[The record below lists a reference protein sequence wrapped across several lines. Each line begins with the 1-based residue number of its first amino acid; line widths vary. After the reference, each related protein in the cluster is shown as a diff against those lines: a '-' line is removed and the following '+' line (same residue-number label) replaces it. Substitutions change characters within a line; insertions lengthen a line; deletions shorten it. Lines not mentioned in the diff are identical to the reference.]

1 MLPAAISTHAPAG
14 GATKLPAAG
23 STSAL
28 NFYSRPCG
36 RGDGA
41 PLQASRPAGQFLLTP
56 LREGRPDAALQT
68 DREDWISTHAP
79 AGGATDGKFH
89 IPLTQQEFLLT
100 PLREGRPRAGGRN
113 DGNEDHFYSRP
124 CGRGDD
130 PGANREIRTD
140 AISTHAP
147 AGGATRGTQKP
158 YRRCPFLLTPLREG
172 RPDEKETVI
181 ELNPE
186 FLLTPLREGRRVERY
201 QVRFRC
207 GFLLTPLREGRP
219 PIVLALSRIG
229 NDFYSRPCGRG
240 DVTDAPYTY
249 TETEF
254 LLTPLREGRRGAH
267 RYRRRAK
274 KHFYSRPCGRGD
286 PSAGSPYTTPGQ
298 FLLTPLRAGRRSMI
312 NTQHV
317 LSVFLL
323 TPLRE
328 GRRPWGR
335 RGSTQNG
342 FLLTPLREG
351 RHSGAKRHDG
361 GIRISTHAP
370 AGGATS
376 SECLRKTRRINFY
389 SRPCGRGDGGTTLPS
404 ISYSSISTH
413 APAGGATL
421 AGTSYQIESSDF
433 YSRPCGRGDVE
444 KLFWRCV
451 EEISTHAPAGGAT
464 LAKRRHPP
472 GRPISTHA
480 PAGGATETSKAKTL
494 INPFLLTPLREGR
507 LSPHRRGGVRRRRF
521 LLTPL
526 REGRRDPGKLP
537 GRLRH
542 ISTHAPAGGATRR
555 GDDPVSNGRISTHAP
570 AGGATAIFHKSV
582 MRFCGKLPKDDT
594 VLCLASFGFPRRDPK
609 AVYLAWISCANLP
622 QKCVRE
628 GLALKDQGTSC
639 FHEGLASHAFDP
651 VLV

>member
-1 MLPAAISTHAPAG
+1 M
-14 GATKLPAAG
+14 
-23 STSAL
+23 
-28 NFYSRPCG
+28 
-36 RGDGA
+36 
-41 PLQASRPAGQFLLTP
+41 
-56 LREGRPDAALQT
+56 
-68 DREDWISTHAP
+68 
-79 AGGATDGKFH
+79 
-89 IPLTQQEFLLT
+89 
-100 PLREGRPRAGGRN
+100 
-113 DGNEDHFYSRP
+113 
-124 CGRGDD
+124 
-130 PGANREIRTD
+130 
-140 AISTHAP
+140 
-147 AGGATRGTQKP
+147 
-158 YRRCPFLLTPLREG
+158 
-172 RPDEKETVI
+172 
-181 ELNPE
+181 
-186 FLLTPLREGRRVERY
+186 ERY

-298 FLLTPLRAGRRSMI
+298 FLLTPLREGRRSMI
-312 NTQHV
+312 NTKHV

-351 RHSGAKRHDG
+351 RRASSQMRTNICGFLLTPLREGRLYEHKQHRRAEN
-361 GIRISTHAP
+361 ISTHAP
-370 AGGATS
+370 AGGATC
-376 SECLRKTRRINFY
+376 ELQAAVAAVLFLLTPLREGRPLRSPSPLRSWAYFY
-389 SRPCGRGDGGTTLPS
+389 SRPCGRGDPIPGLRDGRRD
-404 ISYSSISTH
+404 IY
-413 APAGGATL
+413 
-421 AGTSYQIESSDF
+421 F
-433 YSRPCGRGDVE
+433 YSRPCGRGDE
-444 KLFWRCV
+444 HRQI
-451 EEISTHAPAGGAT
+451 E
-464 LAKRRHPP
+464 
-472 GRPISTHA
+472 
-480 PAGGATETSKAKTL
+480 
-494 INPFLLTPLREGR
+494 RED
-507 LSPHRRGGVRRRRF
+507 GV
-521 LLTPL
+521 
-526 REGRRDPGKLP
+526 
-537 GRLRH
+537 
-542 ISTHAPAGGATRR
+542 
-555 GDDPVSNGRISTHAP
+555 VISTHAP

>member
-1 MLPAAISTHAPAG
+1 M
-14 GATKLPAAG
+14 
-23 STSAL
+23 
-28 NFYSRPCG
+28 
-36 RGDGA
+36 
-41 PLQASRPAGQFLLTP
+41 
-56 LREGRPDAALQT
+56 
-68 DREDWISTHAP
+68 
-79 AGGATDGKFH
+79 
-89 IPLTQQEFLLT
+89 
-100 PLREGRPRAGGRN
+100 
-113 DGNEDHFYSRP
+113 
-124 CGRGDD
+124 
-130 PGANREIRTD
+130 
-140 AISTHAP
+140 
-147 AGGATRGTQKP
+147 
-158 YRRCPFLLTPLREG
+158 
-172 RPDEKETVI
+172 
-181 ELNPE
+181 
-186 FLLTPLREGRRVERY
+186 ERY

-298 FLLTPLRAGRRSMI
+298 FLLTPLREGRRSMI
-312 NTQHV
+312 NTKHV

-351 RHSGAKRHDG
+351 RPLALS
-361 GIRISTHAP
+361 AP
-370 AGGATS
+370 
-376 SECLRKTRRINFY
+376 K
-389 SRPCGRGDGGTTLPS
+389 
-404 ISYSSISTH
+404 
-413 APAGGATL
+413 
-421 AGTSYQIESSDF
+421 
-433 YSRPCGRGDVE
+433 
-444 KLFWRCV
+444 
-451 EEISTHAPAGGAT
+451 
-464 LAKRRHPP
+464 
-472 GRPISTHA
+472 
-480 PAGGATETSKAKTL
+480 
-494 INPFLLTPLREGR
+494 PFL
-507 LSPHRRGGVRRRRF
+507 F
-521 LLTPL
+521 
-526 REGRRDPGKLP
+526 
-537 GRLRH
+537 
-542 ISTHAPAGGATRR
+542 
-555 GDDPVSNGRISTHAP
+555 ISTHAP